1 MRLTRL
7 LQIFL
12 ATGFL
17 LLISIGVVKSQH
29 IDKQVYEVSWKKD
42 GPILGSAIAGWIGT
56 RYLVNKADKATESE
70 VFALDRNNVWAFDR
84 GAANNFSDDAAS
96 ISDVFLFS
104 SLGMP
109 LTLYLSHGVNQQ
121 GVAMGVMLVET
132 AFITDAMN
140 NFFKATVKRYRP
152 RSYNESLALDERVND
167 QARLSFLSGH
177 TSMTAAMTFMSAKVL
192 TEIHPDSKWNK
203 FIWASA
209 ITIPAFNGY
218 LRSRAGK
225 HFPTDVMAGYAL
237 GAGIGLLIPNIHRS
251 DHLSI
256 GPGDLGGLSLTWTF

>member
-1 MRLTRL
+1 MLLSRLTRL
-7 LQIFL
+7 CFILCFLVALANASLQ
-12 ATGFL
+12 G
-17 LLISIGVVKSQH
+17 QH

-42 GPILGSAIAGWIGT
+42 GPILGGAIAGWIGT
-56 RYLVNKADKATESE
+56 RYLVNNADKATESE
-70 VFALDRNNVWAFDR
+70 VFALDRNDVWAFDR
-84 GAANNFSDDAAS
+84 GATNNFSESAES
-96 ISDVFLFS
+96 LSDVFLLS
-104 SLGMP
+104 SFGVP
-109 LTLYLSHGVNQQ
+109 LTLYLSHGVNEQ
-121 GVAMGVMLVET
+121 GIALGVMLVET
-132 AFITDAMN
+132 VFITDAMN
-140 NFFKATVKRYRP
+140 NLFKATVKRYRP
-152 RSYNESLALDERVND
+152 RSYNETLALDERVND

-177 TSMTAAMTFMSAKVL
+177 TSMTAAMTFLSAKVL

-218 LRSRAGK
+218 LRSKAGK

-251 DHLSI
+251 EHLTI